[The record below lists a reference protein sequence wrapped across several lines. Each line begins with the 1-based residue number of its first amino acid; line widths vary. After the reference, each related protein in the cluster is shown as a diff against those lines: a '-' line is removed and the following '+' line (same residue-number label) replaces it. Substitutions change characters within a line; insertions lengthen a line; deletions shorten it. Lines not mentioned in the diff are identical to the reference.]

1 MLIRRFF
8 QGAFDA
14 KIKKWGLLLNIVT
27 LSSIRCPLYQLRERK
42 ALLMATIT
50 PFKGI
55 LYNQAQVGSLTDVV
69 TPPFDIISPKEQAL
83 FHQQHPNNII
93 RLILGETSPDD
104 TPDNNRH
111 TRAAAF
117 FNQWTEERV
126 LIRDDRPALYLTS
139 MEFEVYNTTFTRFGL
154 IALVGLEPFEKGII
168 LPHERTFS
176 NVKSERLGL
185 MQACNANFSPI
196 FALYPDGNGLLLHL
210 QKEVAGQ
217 VPVMEFTEALGFRH
231 RLWRI
236 TDPNLHRQAAAA
248 LQPKKI
254 FIADG
259 HHRYETALNYRNWV
273 AETTP
278 GFTEDHPA
286 NFVMMYLCGMDDP
299 GLIIRSAHRLL
310 KEVPAAALSA
320 LPRQAAE
327 YFDIET
333 FAFQPDNLAQVRTT
347 FFKALNTNSGRNAIG
362 FLAKNTQTF
371 YLLILKPNTMTRLF
385 GDELAEALRN
395 IDVTVLTRLIFMEL
409 LGFDQKRLDNE
420 KLIGYASRAKNAVK
434 SVLNGEYDVAFILN
448 PTRIEQVQAIAE
460 AGLIMP
466 RKATY
471 FFPKVIA
478 GQVMNLL
485 MP

>member
-1 MLIRRFF
+1 
-8 QGAFDA
+8 
-14 KIKKWGLLLNIVT
+14 
-27 LSSIRCPLYQLRERK
+27 
-42 ALLMATIT
+42 MATIT
-50 PFKGI
+50 PFRGI
-55 LYNQAQVGSLTDVV
+55 LYNPEQIGSLADVV
-69 TPPFDIISPKEQAL
+69 TPPFDIISPEEQEL
-83 FHQQHPNNII
+83 FYQQHPNNMI
-93 RLILGETSPDD
+93 RVILGKTSPED
-104 TPDNNRH
+104 TPEDNRH
-111 TRAAAF
+111 TRAATS
-117 FNQWTEERV
+117 FNQWMNERV
-126 LIRDDRPALYLTS
+126 LVRDDEPALYLTS
-139 MEFEVYNTTFTRFGL
+139 MEFKARDTFYTRYGL
-154 IALVGLEPFEKGII
+154 IALVKLEPFEKGIV

-185 MQACNANFSPI
+185 MKACHANFSPI
-196 FALYPDGNGLLLHL
+196 FALYPDGNRLLTLL
-210 QKEVAGQ
+210 QKDVDGQ
-217 VPVMEFTEALGFRH
+217 APVMDFTEALGFRH

-236 TDPNLHRQAAAA
+236 TDRNLHRQATDA
-248 LQPKKI
+248 LQHQKI

-273 AETTP
+273 ADTTP
-278 GFTEDHPA
+278 GFTDDHPA

-310 KEVPAAALSA
+310 KEVPATALAAL
-320 LPRQAAE
+320 PNQAAD

-333 FAFQPDNLAQVRTT
+333 FDFQPDNLDQVRAA
-347 FFKALNTNSGRNAIG
+347 FFKALNANADRNAIG

-385 GDELAEALRN
+385 GDELADVLLN

-420 KLIGYASRAKNAVK
+420 KLIGYATRAKNAVK
-434 SVLNGEYDVAFILN
+434 SVLKGEYDITFVLN

-471 FFPKVIA
+471 FFPKVIT

-485 MP
+485 TP

>member
-1 MLIRRFF
+1 
-8 QGAFDA
+8 
-14 KIKKWGLLLNIVT
+14 
-27 LSSIRCPLYQLRERK
+27 
-42 ALLMATIT
+42 MATIT

-55 LYNQAQVGSLTDVV
+55 LYNQDKVGSLRDVV
-69 TPPFDIISPKEQAL
+69 TPPFDIISPKEQEL

-93 RLILGETSPDD
+93 RIILGKTSPDD
-104 TPDNNRH
+104 TPENNRH

-117 FNQWTEERV
+117 FRQWLEERV
-126 LIRDDRPALYLTS
+126 LIRDDRPALYLS
-139 MEFEVYNTTFTRFGL
+139 AMEFEAHHTTYTRFGL

-176 NVKSERLGL
+176 NVRSERLEL
-185 MQACNANFSPI
+185 MQAGHANFSPI
-196 FALYPDGNGLLLHL
+196 FALYPDGNGLLTRL
-210 QKEVAGQ
+210 QKEVDGQ
-217 VPVMEFTEALGFRH
+217 PPVMAFTEALGFRH

-236 TDPNLHRQAAAA
+236 TDPNLHQHAAAA
-248 LQPKKI
+248 LQSKKI

-259 HHRYETALNYRNWV
+259 HHRYETALNYRTWV

-278 GFTEDHPA
+278 GFTQDHPA

-320 LPRQAAE
+320 LPSQAAA

-333 FAFQPDNLAQVRTT
+333 FAFQPDNLAQVRAT
-347 FFKALNTNSGRNAIG
+347 FFKALNAHADRNAIG
-362 FLAKNTQTF
+362 FLAKNSQAF
-371 YLLILKPNTMTRLF
+371 YLLILKPNTMARLF
-385 GDELAEALRN
+385 GDELAPALLD
-395 IDVTVLTRLIFMEL
+395 IDVTVLTRLIFMQL

-420 KLIGYASRAKNAVK
+420 KLIGYASRAKNAVRA
-434 SVLNGEYDVAFILN
+434 VLEGEYDVTFILN

-485 MP
+485 TP

>member
-1 MLIRRFF
+1 
-8 QGAFDA
+8 
-14 KIKKWGLLLNIVT
+14 
-27 LSSIRCPLYQLRERK
+27 
-42 ALLMATIT
+42 MATIT
-50 PFKGI
+50 PFRGI
-55 LYNQAQVGSLTDVV
+55 LFNPEQIGSLADVV
-69 TPPFDIISPKEQAL
+69 TPPFDIISPEEQEL
-83 FHQQHPNNII
+83 FYQQHPNNMI
-93 RLILGETSPDD
+93 RVILGKTSPED
-104 TPDNNRH
+104 TPEDNRH
-111 TRAAAF
+111 TRAATS
-117 FNQWTEERV
+117 FNQWMNERV
-126 LIRDDRPALYLTS
+126 LVRDDEPALYLTS
-139 MEFEVYNTTFTRFGL
+139 MEFKARDTFYTRYGL
-154 IALVGLEPFEKGII
+154 IALVKLEPFEKGIV

-185 MQACNANFSPI
+185 MKACHANFSPI
-196 FALYPDGNGLLLHL
+196 FALYPDGNRLLTLL
-210 QKEVAGQ
+210 QKDVDGQ
-217 VPVMEFTEALGFRH
+217 APVMDFTEALGFRH

-236 TDPNLHRQAAAA
+236 TDRNLHRQATDA
-248 LQPKKI
+248 LQHQKI

-273 AETTP
+273 ADTTP
-278 GFTEDHPA
+278 GFTDDHPA

-310 KEVPAAALSA
+310 KEVPATALAAL
-320 LPRQAAE
+320 PNQAAD

-333 FAFQPDNLAQVRTT
+333 FDFQPDNLDQVRAA
-347 FFKALNTNSGRNAIG
+347 FFKALNANADRNAIG

-385 GDELAEALRN
+385 GDELADVLLN

-420 KLIGYASRAKNAVK
+420 KLIGYATRAKNAVK
-434 SVLNGEYDVAFILN
+434 SVLKGEYDITFVLN

-471 FFPKVIA
+471 FFPKVIT

-485 MP
+485 TP

>member
-1 MLIRRFF
+1 
-8 QGAFDA
+8 
-14 KIKKWGLLLNIVT
+14 
-27 LSSIRCPLYQLRERK
+27 
-42 ALLMATIT
+42 MATIT

-55 LYNQAQVGSLTDVV
+55 LYNQDKVGSLTDVV

-83 FHQQHPNNII
+83 FHQQHPNNMI

-104 TPDNNRH
+104 TPENNRH

-117 FNQWTEERV
+117 FNQWMEQDV

-139 MEFEVYNTTFTRFGL
+139 MEFKVRNKATTRFGL
-154 IALVGLEPFEKGII
+154 IALVGLEPFEKGIV

-176 NVKSERLGL
+176 NVRSERLGL
-185 MQACNANFSPI
+185 MQACHANFSPI
-196 FALYPDGNGLLLHL
+196 FALYSNGYGLMRML
-210 QKEVAGQ
+210 QANVEGRS
-217 VPVMEFTEALGFRH
+217 PVMDFTEALGFRH

-236 TDPNLHRQAAAA
+236 TDPDLHRQAATA
-248 LQPKKI
+248 LQSKKI

-259 HHRYETALNYRNWV
+259 HHRYETALNYRDWV
-273 AETTP
+273 AETAPAFSDT
-278 GFTEDHPA
+278 HPA
-286 NFVMMYLCGMDDP
+286 NFVMMYLCDMDDP
-299 GLIIRSAHRLL
+299 GLVIRSAHRML
-310 KEVPAAALSA
+310 KEVPPDALEA
-320 LPRQAAE
+320 LPGKAAT

-333 FAFQPDNLAQVRTT
+333 FVFQPDSLDQVQAA
-347 FFKALNTNSGRNAIG
+347 FFKALHANAPHNTIG
-362 FLAKNTQTF
+362 FLVKNTQTF
-371 YLLILKPNTMTRLF
+371 YLLTLKPNTMTRLF
-385 GDELAEALRN
+385 GDELEEALRN

-434 SVLNGEYDVAFILN
+434 SVLKGEYDVAFILN

-485 MP
+485 TP